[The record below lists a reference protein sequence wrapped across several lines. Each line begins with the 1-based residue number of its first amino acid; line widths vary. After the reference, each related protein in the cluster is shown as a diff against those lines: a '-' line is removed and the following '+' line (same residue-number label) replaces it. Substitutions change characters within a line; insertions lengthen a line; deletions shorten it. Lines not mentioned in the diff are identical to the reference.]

1 MDSHM
6 LKMLK
11 IINPDKDYPTNLGK
25 KWTTEEEYT
34 LLQELDKN
42 INVEIIAQN
51 HKRTIGGIR
60 GRQRTIAYNMYL
72 KNVSIEEIVKI
83 TKLDKE
89 TITETILKITNP
101 DPTNLGKKWTTEE
114 EYTLLQEL
122 DKNINVEIIAQN
134 HKRTIG
140 GIRGRQRTIAYN
152 MYLKNVSIEEIVKIT
167 KLDKETITET
177 ILKITNPDP
186 TNLGKKWTTEEEY
199 TLLQEL
205 DKNIN
210 VEIIAQNHK
219 RTIGGITGRQR
230 TIAYN
235 MYLKNVSIEEIIKIT
250 KLDKET
256 ITETIIKNVTI
267 EEIVKITKLDKETI
281 TETILK
287 KKMPPK
293 KVKITSEPKMVSLEN
308 EIIEMRT
315 EIKELKNTIKELV
328 EILKI
333 KRKKKKYVK
342 YRNILKCVYEIQEKY
357 IPKNKTRNYL

>member
-1 MDSHM
+1 M

-11 IINPDKDYPTNLGK
+11 IINPDKDY
-25 KWTTEEEYT
+25 
-34 LLQELDKN
+34 
-42 INVEIIAQN
+42 
-51 HKRTIGGIR
+51 
-60 GRQRTIAYNMYL
+60 
-72 KNVSIEEIVKI
+72 
-83 TKLDKE
+83 
-89 TITETILKITNP
+89 
-101 DPTNLGKKWTTEE
+101 
-114 EYTLLQEL
+114 
-122 DKNINVEIIAQN
+122 
-134 HKRTIG
+134 
-140 GIRGRQRTIAYN
+140 
-152 MYLKNVSIEEIVKIT
+152 
-167 KLDKETITET
+167 
-177 ILKITNPDP
+177 P

-235 MYLKNVSIEEIIKIT
+235 MYLKNVS
-250 KLDKET
+250 
-256 ITETIIKNVTI
+256 I